1 MNIYIFSE
9 FYSEDLTSSGYY
21 ITEIA
26 RDFALTHEV
35 TVITTS
41 KVNKTATLI
50 ENGVNIRRI
59 NIPNFNK
66 FNLLKR
72 ALAFMNICHL
82 FYREALKLDID
93 KESHVIAVTNPA
105 LFIPFIA
112 YLKNSLK
119 FKLTIF
125 VHDVFPESLVAT
137 KVLSSYNPF
146 YLFLLK
152 IFNKSYLTADQIIVC
167 GRDMQMLFESKLKTY
182 NGNLKFIP
190 NWADGN
196 LIYPI
201 KKQVPVSNKNK
212 LIFQY
217 SGNIGRAQGIPTL
230 IDVIKNI
237 NSSQFE
243 FHFYGKG
250 THLNSILQSNN
261 KNIFYNGSFSRKDS
275 NKYLNLC
282 DIAIVT
288 LEKNMLGLGVPS
300 KTYNILCAGKP
311 ILYIGDVN
319 SEIAIMIKEN
329 NIGYIAE
336 PGNLDSITNAI
347 KWFSNLGNKE
357 IKSIQINCR
366 NVILDKYLKENVLM
380 QYSEII

>member
-1 MNIYIFSE
+1 MKIYIFSE

-26 RDFALTHEV
+26 QNYALTHDV

-50 ENGVNIRRI
+50 ENGVNIKRI
-59 NIPNFNK
+59 SIQNFNK

-72 ALAFMNICHL
+72 ALAFLNICQL
-82 FYREALKLDID
+82 FYKEALKLDID

-112 YLKNSLK
+112 YLKSSLK
-119 FKLTIF
+119 FKLSIF

-146 YLFLLK
+146 YLVLLK
-152 IFNKSYLTADQIIVC
+152 IFNKSYKIADQIVVC
-167 GRDMQMLFESKLKTY
+167 GRDMEMLFKRKLKIY

-201 KKQVPVSNKNK
+201 KKKIKSSNKNK

-217 SGNIGRAQGIPTL
+217 AGNIGRAQGIPTL
-230 IDVIKNI
+230 IDVINNI
-237 NSSQFE
+237 NSSNFE
-243 FHFYGKG
+243 FHFFGKG
-250 THLNSILQSNN
+250 AYLNSILKSNN
-261 KNIFYNGSFSRKDS
+261 KNIFYKGSFSRKDS

-347 KWFSNLGNKE
+347 KWFSNLSNKE
-357 IKSIQINCR
+357 IKSIQLNCR
-366 NVILDKYLKENVLM
+366 NVVLDKYLKENVLM
-380 QYSEII
+380 QYSKII